1 MNDNG
6 KEKEFRSDDAG
17 NKENLF
23 ENEIEKIAYPEAEDF
38 EPEPPKPAGPLSH
51 APSAAYLP
59 SVLNFIILFIIAT
72 VIYNGY
78 PSGEMLTASG
88 NKVYGEHQYWRIIS
102 SIFTHADIVHLLSN
116 TWLFFIFGWFLR
128 SYYGFLVFP
137 VASLLTG
144 VAATM
149 ITLVYYDP
157 KINLVGASGMVYG
170 MIGLWLVFYIR
181 FDIIHTVPIRLFR
194 AIGFILIMLFPTTFD
209 PVTSYFAHFTG
220 FLTGLVTA
228 FLLLPFIRII
238 PSKNARGDVQ

>member
-1 MNDNG
+1 MNDNT
-6 KEKEFRSDDAG
+6 G
-17 NKENLF
+17 NTEDIS
-23 ENEIEKIAYPEAEDF
+23 ENEIEKIEYPDAEDF
-38 EPEPPKPAGPLSH
+38 KPAPPKPTGPLIH
-51 APSAAYLP
+51 APSVSHLP

-78 PSGEMLTASG
+78 PLGEMLSASG
-88 NKVYGEHQYWRIIS
+88 NKVYGEHQYWRIIT
-102 SIFTHADIVHLLSN
+102 SIFTHADVVHLLSN

-137 VASLLTG
+137 LASLLTG

-149 ITLVYYDP
+149 ITLINYDP

-170 MIGLWLVFYIR
+170 MIGLWLFFYIR
-181 FDIIHTVPIRLFR
+181 FDIIHIVPIRFFR

-238 PSKNARGDVQ
+238 PSKNTRGDVP